1 MKKENIKMSNQM
13 FLCQTSF
20 SDIFFGLSSTEFHP
34 PWIQTEGK
42 DIFQSHPFP
51 QSFTEVWKNKSVF
64 PNWFKLTISPTN
76 RQRRRIAMLPKLGTG
91 WREKC

>member
-34 PWIQTEGK
+34 HWIQTEGK

-51 QSFTEVWKNKSVF
+51 QSFTKV
-64 PNWFKLTISPTN
+64 
-76 RQRRRIAMLPKLGTG
+76 
-91 WREKC
+91 

>member
-1 MKKENIKMSNQM
+1 MSNQM

-34 PWIQTEGK
+34 HWIQTEGK

-51 QSFTEVWKNKSVF
+51 QSFTEVWKNIFVF
-64 PNWFKLTISPTN
+64 FLKLIFIFSLNFKLRLS
-76 RQRRRIAMLPKLGTG
+76 
-91 WREKC
+91 C

>member
-13 FLCQTSF
+13 FLRQTSF

-34 PWIQTEGK
+34 RWIQTEGK

-51 QSFTEVWKNKSVF
+51 QSFTEV
-64 PNWFKLTISPTN
+64 
-76 RQRRRIAMLPKLGTG
+76 
-91 WREKC
+91 

>member
-1 MKKENIKMSNQM
+1 MSNQM

-34 PWIQTEGK
+34 HWIQTEGK

-76 RQRRRIAMLPKLGTG
+76 RPRRRIAMPPKLGTG

>member
-1 MKKENIKMSNQM
+1 MSNQM

-34 PWIQTEGK
+34 HWIHTEGK

-51 QSFTEVWKNKSVF
+51 QSFKSLEKHF
-64 PNWFKLTISPTN
+64 CFFLKLIFHFLAILNLTFLSL
-76 RQRRRIAMLPKLGTG
+76 LPK
-91 WREKC
+91 

>member
-1 MKKENIKMSNQM
+1 MSNQM

-51 QSFTEVWKNKSVF
+51 QSFTEVWKNIFVF
-64 PNWFKLTISPTN
+64 FLKLIFHFLAILNLTFLSL
-76 RQRRRIAMLPKLGTG
+76 LPK
-91 WREKC
+91 